1 MAARLVRQAEHA
13 EYVRMLPSELCLRSF
28 PAFGRLLRCDSAVF
42 REFPELPVAGRYATS
57 APDAGHYSDPRDA
70 DQP

>member
-1 MAARLVRQAEHA
+1 
-13 EYVRMLPSELCLRSF
+13 MLPSELCLRGF

-57 APDAGHYSDPRDA
+57 APDAGHYSDPRDT